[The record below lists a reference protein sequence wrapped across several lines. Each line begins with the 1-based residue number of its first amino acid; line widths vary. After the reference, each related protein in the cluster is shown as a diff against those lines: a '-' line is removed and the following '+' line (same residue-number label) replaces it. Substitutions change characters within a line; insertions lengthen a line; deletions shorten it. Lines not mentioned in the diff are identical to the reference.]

1 VRRSLTGVRWSLVSA
16 AALGASGL
24 AGVLI
29 PDDVGGALE
38 LRPTTPRGRAEVR
51 AGLGGTFAALGAWA
65 LADRSPAA
73 SRAVAATWLGA
84 GVVRLWS
91 LTADRPRTD
100 AAFWSY
106 LAIELG
112 LGSLALRDAN
122 AVAAHG

>member
-1 VRRSLTGVRWSLVSA
+1 MRRSLTRVRWSLASA

-38 LRPTTPRGRAEVR
+38 LRPTTPRGRPEVR

-65 LADRSPAA
+65 LTDRSPAA
-73 SRAVAATWLGA
+73 S
-84 GVVRLWS
+84 
-91 LTADRPRTD
+91 RPRTD

-106 LAIELG
+106 LVIELG
-112 LGSLALRDAN
+112 LGSLALRDAS
-122 AVAAHG
+122 AVTAGG